1 MRLARSWLISAS
13 FSYACSVKLEVVS
26 VMDVTCALRLSLSYV
41 SWFFARTVSL
51 SFSVIYAISYSNTVI
66 FFYMSWFSTS

>member
-13 FSYACSVKLEVVS
+13 FSYACPVKLEVVS
-26 VMDVTCALRLSLSYV
+26 VMEVICTLRLSLSSV

-51 SFSVIYAISYSNTVI
+51 SFSVIYVTSCSNTVI
-66 FFYMSWFSTS
+66 FFYMS